1 MKTQEIRDAYRDFF
15 VERGHKAVVS
25 DSLVPRNDPTLL
37 FSSAG
42 MVQFKPYFRGEMSD
56 GMTRATTCQK
66 CFRTSDIENVGYTE
80 RHHTFFEML
89 GNFSFGDY
97 FKREAIRWA
106 WEFSIEYMKLP
117 KEKIWASIHD
127 KDEESADIWVQ
138 ETDLPAERIV
148 RLGDKDNFWP
158 SSGILGPSGPCS
170 ELYFDIGPEADPKN
184 PNGLPGD
191 SDRYLEYW
199 NLVFTQYD
207 RQPDGSLPPLARKNI
222 DTGLGLERLASI
234 KQGVRSN
241 FETDGLKQI
250 VGYFESRSG
259 FKFRDNVDK
268 DVSLRVLAD
277 HIRATAFVL
286 TDGVMPSNTGRGYVL
301 RRIMRRAIRHG
312 LLLGIEKDLM
322 SPAIEVV
329 AENYSAEYPDV
340 KEQLSFTRRIA
351 AAEEETFRT
360 TLTRGLVMLGEMVDE
375 SEKSGNKELPGEKA
389 FVLYD
394 TYGMPADLT
403 EEILKERGLSGYNQD
418 EFDRCMDEQRKRAQ
432 AAWRGSGESKVEVDL
447 DVPSTVFTGYE
458 SLHEESKIVA
468 LYQSGK
474 RVDSVVAGQPV
485 EIVAEKTPFYAESGG
500 QVGDKGTIEAVGGAI
515 AIVRI
520 ETTRKTASGVYV
532 HFGEVEQGTI
542 HAGDAIKLSVNE
554 DFRAPVMKHHTAT
567 HLLQAALQSV
577 LGSHVKQAGSL
588 VEPDHLRFDFTHFEA
603 VKQEQLR
610 EIERMMNQ
618 WVYENHPVRTQV
630 TSLKEAQSRGA
641 MALFGEKYGEQVRM
655 VEVLNESS
663 SSQPVSLELCGGTH
677 VRATGDIGCVRILS
691 ESSVSA
697 GNRRIEAA
705 AGSVAVAHT
714 QKEHNI
720 LHEITSRL
728 NVVPDEAPER
738 INRLLEQL
746 KTLEKENKELRQKS
760 VQSAAAD
767 FVKHAVDVAGVQVI
781 TYQLDNAEKD
791 ELQSAMDSLMNQ
803 AQNRV
808 AMLASASNGNVT
820 YICGVSGDLTSK
832 YDAGKIVKDIASIAG
847 GGGGGRKDRA
857 QAGAKDSQKIPDVF
871 KRVKEIIAEK

>member
-15 VERGHKAVVS
+15 VERGHKAVPS
-25 DSLVPRNDPTLL
+25 DAIVPRNDPTLL
-37 FSSAG
+37 FTSAG
-42 MVQFKPYFRGEMSD
+42 MVQFKPYFRGEMRD
-56 GMTRATTCQK
+56 EMTRATTCQK

-97 FKREAIRWA
+97 FKQDAIRWA
-106 WEFSIEYMKLP
+106 WEFSIDYMKLP

-127 KDEESADIWVQ
+127 KDEESADIWQQ

-170 ELYFDIGPEADPKN
+170 ELYFDLGPEADPN
-184 PNGLPGD
+184 DPDGEPGV

-207 RQPDGSLPPLARKNI
+207 RQADGSLPPLARKNI

-234 KQGVRSN
+234 MQGVRSN
-241 FETDGLKQI
+241 FETDGIEQI
-250 VGYFESRSG
+250 VQYFENQSG
-259 FKFRDNVDK
+259 SKFREDTEK

-286 TDGVMPSNTGRGYVL
+286 TDGVMPSNNGRGYVL

-312 LLLGIEKDLM
+312 LLLGLDKNLM

-340 KEQLSFTRRIA
+340 KEQLNFTRRIA

-360 TLTRGLVMLGEMVDE
+360 TLTRGLVMLGEMIDE
-375 SEKSGNKELPGEKA
+375 AEKDKTKELSGEKA

-403 EEILKERGLSGYNQD
+403 EEILKERGLSGYNQS
-418 EFDRCMDEQRKRAQ
+418 EFDTCMEEQRKRAQ
-432 AAWRGSGESKVEVDL
+432 AAWRGSGESKVEVEV
-447 DVPSTVFTGYE
+447 DVAATTFTGYD
-458 SLHEESKIVA
+458 SLQEESKVLA
-468 LYQSGK
+468 LYQNGK

-485 EIVAEKTPFYAESGG
+485 EIITEKTPFYAESGG
-500 QVGDKGTIEAVGGAI
+500 QVGDKGTIESSGDGLAT
-515 AIVRI
+515 VRI

-532 HFGEVEQGTI
+532 HFGEVEQGTVKQN
-542 HAGDAIKLSVNE
+542 DAVKLSVDE
-554 DFRAPVMKHHTAT
+554 SFRAPVMKHHTAT

-577 LGSHVKQAGSL
+577 LGNHVKQAGSL
-588 VEPDHLRFDFTHFEA
+588 VEKDHFRFDFTHFES
-603 VKQEQLR
+603 VKPEQLR
-610 EIERMMNQ
+610 EIERMINQ
-618 WVYENHPVRTQV
+618 WVYENHPVQTQV

-641 MALFGEKYGEQVRM
+641 MALFGEKYGDEVRM
-655 VEVLNESS
+655 VEVLNETNTEH
-663 SSQPVSLELCGGTH
+663 PVSLELCGGTH
-677 VRATGDIGCVRILS
+677 VRATGDIGSVRILS

-705 AGSVAVAHT
+705 AGQIAIAHT
-714 QKEHNI
+714 QKEHG
-720 LHEITSRL
+720 LLSEITSRL
-728 NVVPDEAPER
+728 NVPADEAPDR
-738 INRLLEQL
+738 VNRLLDQI
-746 KTLEKENKELRQKS
+746 KVLEKENKELRQKS
-760 VQSAAAD
+760 LQSAASDLSSNAED
-767 FVKHAVDVAGVQVI
+767 IGGISVI
-781 TYQLDNAEKD
+781 THQLDDAAKD
-791 ELQSAMDSLMNQ
+791 ELQAAMDSLMNE
-803 AQNRV
+803 AKNRV
-808 AMLASASNGNVT
+808 AFLASASNGNVT
-820 YICGVSGDLTSK
+820 FICGVSSDLIARF
-832 YDAGKIVKDIASIAG
+832 DAGKIVKEVAKLAG

-857 QAGAKDSQKIPDVF
+857 QAGGKDPGKIPDVI
-871 KRVKEIIAEK
+871 KRVKEIVAES